1 MPSYEFYCADCN
13 TVYNFLSRKVNPDA
27 RPACPTCRRMS
38 LQKCVSLFAAPAGKT
53 APAADAGGGGP
64 DGGPEMNPAVEAR
77 MERAMQSLAG
87 EVEALDADNPRQAA
101 DLMRKF
107 SKASGVN
114 FGPGMQEALNR
125 MEAGEDPDAIEAELG
140 DRIAQEESGPLPD
153 DAAGT
158 LAGRGARH
166 RSPPRRD
173 ETLYEM

>member
-1 MPSYEFYCADCN
+1 
-13 TVYNFLSRKVNPDA
+13 
-27 RPACPTCRRMS
+27 
-38 LQKCVSLFAAPAGKT
+38 
-53 APAADAGGGGP
+53 
-64 DGGPEMNPAVEAR
+64 
-77 MERAMQSLAG
+77 MQSLAG

-153 DAAGT
+153 DVAGT